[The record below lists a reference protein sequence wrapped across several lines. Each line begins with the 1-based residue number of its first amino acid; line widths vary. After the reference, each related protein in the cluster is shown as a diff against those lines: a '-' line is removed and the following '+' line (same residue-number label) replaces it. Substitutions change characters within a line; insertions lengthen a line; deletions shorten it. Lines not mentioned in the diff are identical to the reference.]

1 MNIAYSK
8 KFLKQLSELPKSY
21 RNKIE
26 RFVFEDLK
34 QTDALAKLGNIEK
47 MQGYDNHYKVR
58 FGDYRIGL
66 QEKDGN
72 IIIKV
77 VMHRKK
83 FINSFHRYNGM

>member
-34 QTDALAKLGNIEK
+34 QADALAKLGNIEK
-47 MQGYDNHYKVR
+47 MQGV
-58 FGDYRIGL
+58 
-66 QEKDGN
+66 
-72 IIIKV
+72 
-77 VMHRKK
+77 
-83 FINSFHRYNGM
+83 

>member
-8 KFLKQLSELPKSY
+8 KFLKQLVELPKSY

-26 RFVFEDLK
+26 KFVFEDLK
-34 QTDALAKLGNIEK
+34 QADALAKLGNIKK

-58 FGDYRIGL
+58 FDDYRLGL

-77 VMHRKK
+77 VMHRKEIYK
-83 FINSFHRYNGM
+83 FFP